1 MIAQFLIGGTSS
13 GGGKTTLTTG
23 LLRLLRN
30 RGYRVQPFKCG
41 PDYIDPQYHKMASGR
56 VSINLDNWLASGE
69 HLHNLYARHSQEAD
83 ISVTEGVMGLFDG
96 YKGMEG
102 SSARIAELLNLPI
115 LLVVNAQST
124 AFSVA
129 ATLFGFSQ
137 FYPKIHLIG
146 VIFNKV
152 ASPRHYA
159 FLQEA
164 ASAAQVPSLGY
175 IPRMEELSVP
185 SRHLG
190 LTLDTQL
197 DFDAYADRIAETLEK
212 YVEVDRLLEL
222 CATNALAPTLTPDT
236 PKGTLRISVA
246 RDEAFNFT
254 YQANLDQLQQLGSV
268 SYFSPLTDPSLPP
281 SDLVYIPGGYPEF
294 FLPQLAQNQQ
304 LQEEIRDYVASG
316 GKLLAECG
324 GMMYLCRSITD
335 EKGVSYPMV
344 DILPQEAT
352 MQNMRLHLGYR
363 TLTIQGQEPWQGHEF
378 HYSSIASLSEPI
390 PNYASSVKDARGNEV
405 ETPLYR
411 IKNCIAGYTHLYW
424 GERNILDLWNT

>member
-69 HLHNLYARHSQEAD
+69 HLHNLYTRHSQEAD

-102 SSARIAELLNLPI
+102 SSARIAELLDLPI
-115 LLVVNAQST
+115 LLIVNAQST
-124 AFSVA
+124 AYSVA

-137 FYPKIHLIG
+137 FYPKIRLIG

-164 ASAAQVPSLGY
+164 ASAAKVPCLGY

-190 LTLDTQL
+190 LTLDAQL

-212 YVEVDRLLEL
+212 HVEVDRLLEL
-222 CATNALAPTLTPDT
+222 CATNAPTPALPPDT
-236 PKGTLRISVA
+236 PKETLRISVA
-246 RDEAFNFT
+246 KDEAFNFT
-254 YQANLDQLQQLGSV
+254 YRANLDQLQQLGSV
-268 SYFSPLTDPSLPP
+268 SYFSPLTDSSLPP
-281 SDLVYIPGGYPEF
+281 SDLIYIPGGYPEF
-294 FLPQLAQNQQ
+294 FLPQLAQNRQ
-304 LQEEIRDYVASG
+304 LQEEIRDYVAHG

-324 GMMYLCRSITD
+324 GMMYLCRSI
-335 EKGVSYPMV
+335 
-344 DILPQEAT
+344 
-352 MQNMRLHLGYR
+352 R
-363 TLTIQGQEPWQGHEF
+363 TKKAKASPW
-378 HYSSIASLSEPI
+378 
-390 PNYASSVKDARGNEV
+390 
-405 ETPLYR
+405 
-411 IKNCIAGYTHLYW
+411 
-424 GERNILDLWNT
+424 

>member
-1 MIAQFLIGGTSS
+1 M
-13 GGGKTTLTTG
+13 
-23 LLRLLRN
+23 RLL
-30 RGYRVQPFKCG
+30 
-41 PDYIDPQYHKMASGR
+41 
-56 VSINLDNWLASGE
+56 
-69 HLHNLYARHSQEAD
+69 
-83 ISVTEGVMGLFDG
+83 GV
-96 YKGMEG
+96 
-102 SSARIAELLNLPI
+102 
-115 LLVVNAQST
+115 V
-124 AFSVA
+124 
-129 ATLFGFSQ
+129 
-137 FYPKIHLIG
+137 
-146 VIFNKV
+146 FNKV

-164 ASAAQVPSLGY
+164 ASAAQVPCLGY

-190 LTLDTQL
+190 LTLDAQL

-222 CATNALAPTLTPDT
+222 CATNAPAPALPPNT

-246 RDEAFNFT
+246 KDEAFNFT

-268 SYFSPLTDPSLPP
+268 SYFSPLTDSSLPP
-281 SDLVYIPGGYPEF
+281 SDLIYIPGGYPEF
-294 FLPQLAQNQQ
+294 FLPQLAQNRQ
-304 LQEEIRDYVASG
+304 LQEEIRDYVAQG

-335 EKGVSYPMV
+335 EKGESFPMV
-344 DILPQEAT
+344 GVLPQEAT

-378 HYSSIASLSEPI
+378 HYSSIASPSEPI
-390 PNYASSVKDARGNEV
+390 PNYASNVKDARGNDV

-424 GERNILDLWNT
+424 GERNILDLWNV

>member
-212 YVEVDRLLEL
+212 YVEVDCLLEL

-424 GERNILDLWNT
+424 GERNILDLWNA

>member
-222 CATNALAPTLTPDT
+222 CATQAPAPTLTADT

-424 GERNILDLWNT
+424 GERNILDLWNA

>member
-83 ISVTEGVMGLFDG
+83 ISVTEGVMGLYDG

-102 SSARIAELLNLPI
+102 SSARIAELLDLPI

-124 AFSVA
+124 AYSVA

-137 FYPKIHLIG
+137 FYPKIRLIG

-164 ASAAQVPSLGY
+164 ASAAKVPCLGY

-190 LTLDTQL
+190 LTLDAQL

-212 YVEVDRLLEL
+212 YVEVDHLLEL
-222 CATNALAPTLTPDT
+222 CATNAPAPALPPNT

-246 RDEAFNFT
+246 KDEAFNFT

-268 SYFSPLTDPSLPP
+268 SYFSPLTDSSLPP
-281 SDLVYIPGGYPEF
+281 SDLIYIPGGYPEF
-294 FLPQLAQNQQ
+294 FLPQLAQNRQ
-304 LQEEIRDYVASG
+304 LQEEIRDYVAQG

-324 GMMYLCRSITD
+324 GMMYLCRSITN
-335 EKGVSYPMV
+335 EKGKSYPMV
-344 DILPQEAT
+344 GVLPQEAT

-378 HYSSIASLSEPI
+378 HYSSVVTPHEPI
-390 PNYASSVKDARGNEV
+390 FNYASSVKDARGNDV

-424 GERNILDLWNT
+424 GERNILDLWKA

>member
-69 HLHNLYARHSQEAD
+69 HLHNLYTRHSQEAD

-102 SSARIAELLNLPI
+102 SSARIAELLDLPI

-124 AFSVA
+124 AYSVA

-137 FYPKIHLIG
+137 FSPKIRLIG

-164 ASAAQVPSLGY
+164 ASAAKVPCLGY

-190 LTLDTQL
+190 LTLDAQL
-197 DFDAYADRIAETLEK
+197 DFDAYADRIADTLEK

-222 CATNALAPTLTPDT
+222 CATNAPAPALPPDT
-236 PKGTLRISVA
+236 PKETLRISVA
-246 RDEAFNFT
+246 KDEAFNFT

-268 SYFSPLTDPSLPP
+268 SYFSPLTDSSLPP
-281 SDLVYIPGGYPEF
+281 SDLIYIPGGYPEF
-294 FLPQLAQNQQ
+294 FLPQLAQNRQ

-324 GMMYLCRSITD
+324 GMMYL
-335 EKGVSYPMV
+335 EKGKSYPMV
-344 DILPQEAT
+344 GVLPQEAT

-378 HYSSIASLSEPI
+378 HYSSIVTPHEPI
-390 PNYASSVKDARGNEV
+390 FNYASSVKDARGNDV

-424 GERNILDLWNT
+424 GERNILDLWNA

>member
-30 RGYRVQPFKCG
+30 RGHRVQPFKCG

-129 ATLFGFSQ
+129 ATLYGFSR
-137 FYPKIHLIG
+137 FYPKIRLLG
-146 VIFNKV
+146 VVFNKV

-164 ASAAQVPSLGY
+164 ASAAQ
-175 IPRMEELSVP
+175 
-185 SRHLG
+185 
-190 LTLDTQL
+190 
-197 DFDAYADRIAETLEK
+197 A
-212 YVEVDRLLEL
+212 
-222 CATNALAPTLTPDT
+222 
-236 PKGTLRISVA
+236 
-246 RDEAFNFT
+246 
-254 YQANLDQLQQLGSV
+254 V
-268 SYFSPLTDPSLPP
+268 S
-281 SDLVYIPGGYPEF
+281 
-294 FLPQLAQNQQ
+294 
-304 LQEEIRDYVASG
+304 
-316 GKLLAECG
+316 
-324 GMMYLCRSITD
+324 
-335 EKGVSYPMV
+335 
-344 DILPQEAT
+344 
-352 MQNMRLHLGYR
+352 
-363 TLTIQGQEPWQGHEF
+363 
-378 HYSSIASLSEPI
+378 
-390 PNYASSVKDARGNEV
+390 
-405 ETPLYR
+405 
-411 IKNCIAGYTHLYW
+411 
-424 GERNILDLWNT
+424 